1 MLNVPRNYLTGE
13 AVLVGQEVLE
23 VLEVLGIMVTMV
35 ETAILEKTQEPEQIP
50 QQDSLI

>member
-23 VLEVLGIMVTMV
+23 VLGIMVTMVV

-50 QQDSLI
+50 QQDSLT

>member
-13 AVLVGQEVLE
+13 AVLVGQE